1 MGSLTEAAAD
11 RLSYTEKMCKYD
23 GRTPASIVINRKKGL
38 VDAQTSKTK
47 RSFADIQQN
56 VLHDFVAGSK
66 AHPLQITGTPLAL
79 RQEQHR
85 QQQTFDAD
93 AEFFKML
100 EQTGWLPSA
109 SGVVHAPKLFARLRD
124 HANILN
130 HRPINNHGVPLPLMQ
145 EAFGEFVDIFNTGIP
160 THSDCNFAVDLCKV
174 ASEVWESETKQLQ
187 PRLHALFVK
196 YFEGFEVRSATD
208 FEAEPDKRMIYKS
221 MDIGAWELKIDTNGN
236 TYGQIQRCQVCKRNS
251 AYASKLATFH
261 QQLAAQASPTP
272 FQQSPSA
279 RLPYYFATAYPEA
292 SVQQLLSQTRLI
304 FLVTTTNGQQRLVK
318 FVPCCQNRSQGGTQ
332 AHRAW
337 ADAQCAPDLL
347 HVKSLCGQWYAVEME
362 YLAPRDGWF
371 PLCILAPG
379 E

>member
-1 MGSLTEAAAD
+1 MSHAD
-11 RLSYTEKMCKYD
+11 IC
-23 GRTPASIVINRKKGL
+23 RKKGL

-236 TYGQIQRCQVCKRNS
+236 TYGQIQRYYVAVVQSLQQARSPVLALSCVPMLYMELSGATLRVCGAATLQHQFLCEPLTPALHLYCVNNPAHMDAVVRCVSAIRRTLASLQPSINS
-251 AYASKLATFH
+251 
-261 QQLAAQASPTP
+261 
-272 FQQSPSA
+272 
-279 RLPYYFATAYPEA
+279 
-292 SVQQLLSQTRLI
+292 
-304 FLVTTTNGQQRLVK
+304 
-318 FVPCCQNRSQGGTQ
+318 
-332 AHRAW
+332 
-337 ADAQCAPDLL
+337 
-347 HVKSLCGQWYAVEME
+347 
-362 YLAPRDGWF
+362 
-371 PLCILAPG
+371 
-379 E
+379 